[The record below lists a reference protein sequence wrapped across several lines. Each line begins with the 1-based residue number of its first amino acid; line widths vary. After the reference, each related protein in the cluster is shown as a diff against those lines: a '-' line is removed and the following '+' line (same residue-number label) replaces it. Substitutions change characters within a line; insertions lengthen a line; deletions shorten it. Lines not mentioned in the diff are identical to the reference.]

1 MRLSRLQ
8 KKWKRIAEEPG
19 WESVSPEV
27 HEQIKARNARWK
39 AETAVKAE
47 KEAKDGKINMRVP
60 SGDLEQLKAVAEK
73 KGVGYQTLLGMIIHQ
88 YVNGTLVDIEEIK
101 KILKVG

>member
-19 WESVSPEV
+19 WEPVSPEV
-27 HEQIKARNARWK
+27 DKKIKARNARW
-39 AETAVKAE
+39 KAE

-88 YVNGTLVDIEEIK
+88 YVNGTLVDIEEIR